1 LHRLDLLAGLQARL
15 AESGA
20 ALEAARAEKESAGQ
34 ERERLLARLEALG
47 QELQREQ
54 DRAAGLAALLAANE
68 KAAPQRP
75 AAEPAEIKRLQ
86 GELTLALEEI
96 ARLNSALAGLQDSS
110 PLHTPATAAAAPE
123 LKRVAAIS
131 AELNR
136 PAQSIIDYAGRLLA
150 DAGGRLDEPQR
161 RMLERIRLSG
171 ERVRSLVED
180 LHLALQQP
188 AAAPGG
194 RAELA
199 AAAQAAMARLAPR
212 AAGRQLNLRQEI
224 PAGLPALDLDPAA
237 LERLL
242 LILLGE
248 AVNAAPA
255 RGEVVLQAALQRE
268 TGQPDYLLIQVANGG
283 NPLPAARGLAEAL
296 HGRLWLDD
304 DPHST
309 GSRANLLLPVSRPEG
324 ADPRNGTS
332 PSRPHPAVEEQ

>member
-1 LHRLDLLAGLQARL
+1 
-15 AESGA
+15 
-20 ALEAARAEKESAGQ
+20 
-34 ERERLLARLEALG
+34 
-47 QELQREQ
+47 
-54 DRAAGLAALLAANE
+54 
-68 KAAPQRP
+68 
-75 AAEPAEIKRLQ
+75 
-86 GELTLALEEI
+86 
-96 ARLNSALAGLQDSS
+96 
-110 PLHTPATAAAAPE
+110 
-123 LKRVAAIS
+123 
-131 AELNR
+131 
-136 PAQSIIDYAGRLLA
+136 
-150 DAGGRLDEPQR
+150 
-161 RMLERIRLSG
+161 
-171 ERVRSLVED
+171 
-180 LHLALQQP
+180 
-188 AAAPGG
+188 
-194 RAELA
+194 
-199 AAAQAAMARLAPR
+199 
-212 AAGRQLNLRQEI
+212 
-224 PAGLPALDLDPAA
+224 